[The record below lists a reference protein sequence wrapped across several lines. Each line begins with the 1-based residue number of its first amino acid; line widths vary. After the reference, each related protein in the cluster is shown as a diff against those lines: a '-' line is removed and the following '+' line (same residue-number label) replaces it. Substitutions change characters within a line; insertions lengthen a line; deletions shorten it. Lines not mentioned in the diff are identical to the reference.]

1 MTYCS
6 SADLVLISSKHH
18 PPHPPT
24 QGHHVAVATPGRLLD
39 MTRHGRIDLSRVRY
53 FVLDEADR
61 MLAVN
66 NNNKNQKNNNNNNNL
81 GFMADILKILAA
93 GERIVW

>member
-1 MTYCS
+1 M
-6 SADLVLISSKHH
+6 
-18 PPHPPT
+18 
-24 QGHHVAVATPGRLLD
+24 D

-66 NNNKNQKNNNNNNNL
+66 NNNNKNHNNKNQNNNNNNNNNL

-93 GERIVW
+93 GERLVWCGSWYRETL